1 MRILILAGLI
11 LIRIQFLEA
20 QPVRSGPA
28 DYRSKAMADS
38 LVNPELIRLGRL
50 YKLDSSSLAAYDKI
64 ITFDR
69 EVFVGKIINVS
80 FSEVRYTFPL
90 DKTVQ
95 NLSRS
100 RVSQIL
106 YADGRRDLFIA
117 LDDAEVKQKELVDT
131 GRIIVKGQKDWMKV
145 IVTENPGDVN
155 NLMALGEIKTRYEA
169 ETGNMNN
176 EELMRHAAI
185 NLRKKAASM
194 NAHCVLVETKFFRKP
209 YGELPVVDVTAR
221 VFGYR

>member
-1 MRILILAGLI
+1 MRILILAGLL
-11 LIRIQFLEA
+11 LIPFSFLQA
-20 QPVRSGPA
+20 QTGIPGPA
-28 DYRSKAMADS
+28 DYRSRAMADS
-38 LVNPELIRLGRL
+38 LVNPELVRLGKL
-50 YKLDSSSLAAYDKI
+50 YKLDSSALAAYDKI

-80 FSEVRYTFPL
+80 FSEVRFTGPMDL
-90 DKTVQ
+90 TVQ

-106 YADGRRDLFIA
+106 YANGRRDLFIA
-117 LDDAEVKQKELVDT
+117 LDDAGVKQKELVDT

-145 IVTENPGDVN
+145 IVTENPVDVD

-169 ETGNMNN
+169 EVGNMNN
-176 EELMRHAAI
+176 EEMMRHAAI
-185 NLRKKAASM
+185 TLRKKAAAM
-194 NAHCVLVETKFFRKP
+194 NAHCVLVEVKFFRKP

-221 VFGYR
+221 AFGYR

>member
-1 MRILILAGLI
+1 MRILILAGLLI
-11 LIRIQFLEA
+11 IRIQFLDA
-20 QPVRSGPA
+20 QPVKPRPA
-28 DYRSKAMADS
+28 DYRSIAVTDS
-38 LVNPELIRLGRL
+38 LVNPELLRLGRL
-50 YKLDSSSLAAYDKI
+50 YKLDSASLAAYDKI

-69 EVFVGKIINVS
+69 EVFVGKIINIS
-80 FSEVRYTFPL
+80 FSEVHFTSPL

-95 NLSRS
+95 TLNRS

-106 YADGRRDLFIA
+106 YANGRRDLFIA
-117 LDDAEVKQKELVDT
+117 LDDAALKQKELVDT

-155 NLMALGEIKTRYEA
+155 SLMALGEIKTRYEA

-176 EELMRHAAI
+176 EELMRHAAVT
-185 NLRKKAASM
+185 LRKKAAAM

-209 YGELPVVDVTAR
+209 YGELPVVDVTAKA
-221 VFGYR
+221 FGYK

>member
-1 MRILILAGLI
+1 MRILILVILLI
-11 LIRIQFLEA
+11 IRIQFIQA
-20 QPVRSGPA
+20 QAVRSEPA
-28 DYRSKAMADS
+28 DYRSKAMTDS

-50 YKLDSSSLAAYDKI
+50 YKLDSTSLAAYDKI
-64 ITFDR
+64 ITFSR
-69 EVFVGKIINVS
+69 EVFVGKIINIS
-80 FSEVRYTFPL
+80 FSEVHFTCPL

-95 NLSRS
+95 TLSRS

-106 YADGRRDLFIA
+106 YANGRRDLFIA
-117 LDDAEVKQKELVDT
+117 LDDAEVKQKGLVDT

-155 NLMALGEIKTRYEA
+155 NLMAMGEIKTRYEA

-185 NLRKKAASM
+185 TLRKKAAAL

-221 VFGYR
+221 VFGYK